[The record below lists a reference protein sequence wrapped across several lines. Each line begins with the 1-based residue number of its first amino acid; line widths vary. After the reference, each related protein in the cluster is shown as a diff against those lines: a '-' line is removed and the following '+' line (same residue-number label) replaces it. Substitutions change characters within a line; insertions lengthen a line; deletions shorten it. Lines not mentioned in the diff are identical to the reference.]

1 MVKTPVKAPRV
12 SGLCQKH
19 EGTGQGLSVPTS
31 WEPHTCTDT
40 TSGSSEILKE
50 LYVGTGTEYF

>member
-19 EGTGQGLSVPTS
+19 EGTGQGLLFPLP

-40 TSGSSEILKE
+40 TSLAPQKS
-50 LYVGTGTEYF
+50 

>member
-19 EGTGQGLSVPTS
+19 EGTGQGLLFPLP

-40 TSGSSEILKE
+40 HHLSGSSEILKE
-50 LYVGTGTEYF
+50 LMWGLGL